1 MFEGVI
7 VDQNPHWDGTQ
18 YDGGVPRSVLEG
30 IKKNFDLPYILS
42 IVGVRRCGKS
52 TLPVALSRLD
62 NYRHMA
68 YCKDANWH

>member
-1 MFEGVI
+1 MFETVI

-42 IVGVRRCGKS
+42 IVGVRR
-52 TLPVALSRLD
+52 
-62 NYRHMA
+62 
-68 YCKDANWH
+68 